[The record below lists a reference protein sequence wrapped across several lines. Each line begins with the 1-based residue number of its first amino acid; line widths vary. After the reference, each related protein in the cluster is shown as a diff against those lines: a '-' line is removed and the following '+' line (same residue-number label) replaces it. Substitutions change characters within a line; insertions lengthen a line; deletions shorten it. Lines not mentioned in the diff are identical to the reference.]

1 MDIDRSCLCQ
11 ADPAP
16 LRGEDLKKKF
26 MPVGAGSGFRSAAYG
41 GAFRATGVPCLSFAG
56 ARAEK
61 KGARNHWRE
70 WP

>member
-1 MDIDRSCLCQ
+1 MTTGSRE
-11 ADPAP
+11 ARRPK
-16 LRGEDLKKKF
+16 GVKKF

-56 ARAEK
+56 ERAEK